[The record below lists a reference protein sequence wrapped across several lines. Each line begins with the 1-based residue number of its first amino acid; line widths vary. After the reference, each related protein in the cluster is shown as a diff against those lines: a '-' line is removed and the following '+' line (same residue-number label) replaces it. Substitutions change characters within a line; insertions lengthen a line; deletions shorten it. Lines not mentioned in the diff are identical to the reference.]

1 DGLTNRTPTKQELDL
16 GWTYTKQLLDLF
28 PQAQIIGVG
37 QKASLTL
44 SDYGIN
50 VQATLR
56 HPANGGAG
64 LYKQQ
69 FQAFIEEELKA

>member
-1 DGLTNRTPTKQELDL
+1 MTNRTPTKQELDL

-28 PQAQIIGVG
+28 PGAHILGVG

-44 SDYGIN
+44 SDYGID

-64 LYKQQ
+64 LYKEQ
-69 FQAFIEEELKA
+69 FREFCKTL